1 MPNART
7 HDIITVV
14 TAATATPLVLTSA
27 LPEIGPI
34 TTIVLVGTYLAS
46 GLVFSPDLDLHSRPY
61 RRWGLF
67 RFIWIPYQKLVPHRS
82 WLSHSFVLG
91 PLIRVLYFATALT
104 LLYLA
109 VTALINL
116 FTPIDSTGTL
126 LNLSRTL
133 SVWTQSHPILIAYA
147 LVGLLLGGASHTL
160 ADIIYSWV
168 KRKINRILRP

>member
-7 HDIITVV
+7 HDIITIV
-14 TAATATPLVLTSA
+14 TAATATPVVLTST
-27 LPEIGPI
+27 LPEISPT

-67 RFIWIPYQKLVPHRS
+67 RFIWIPYQKMIPHRS
-82 WLSHSFVLG
+82 WVSHSFVIG
-91 PLIRVLYFATALT
+91 PLLRVLYFAVALT

-116 FTPIDSTGTL
+116 FTPIDATGTL
-126 LNLSRTL
+126 LYLSRTITA
-133 SVWTQSHPILIAYA
+133 WTQSHPTLIAYA
-147 LVGLLLGGASHTL
+147 LAGLLLGGASHTL
-160 ADIIYSWV
+160 ADIVYSWV